1 MRLTRHAKNRLR
13 LIARRVPA
21 MTEKAL
27 LEAMDSAPLVGTDVK
42 GNQRLKVRIDA
53 ILLTVVVD
61 QDRQQVVTF
70 WREE

>member
-21 MTEKAL
+21 IDESRFLKAL
-27 LEAMDSAPLVGTDVK
+27 DITIGSERDVK
-42 GNQRLKVRIDA
+42 GNRKLIVQIDA
-53 ILLTVVVD
+53 ILLRAIVD
-61 QDRQQVVTF
+61 DQKQIVITI